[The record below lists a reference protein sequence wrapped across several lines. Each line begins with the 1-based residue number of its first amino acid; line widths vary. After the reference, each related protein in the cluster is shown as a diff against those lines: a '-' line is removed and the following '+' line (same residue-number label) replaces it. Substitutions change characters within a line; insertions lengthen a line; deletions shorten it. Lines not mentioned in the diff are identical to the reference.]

1 MAISEQIRKL
11 KENSKKR
18 NFNQTYDLIV
28 NLKDLDLKKSENKI
42 NEIVVLPKNPGKEKT
57 ITVFTE
63 SGKKTEGINVI
74 KSSKIE
80 SLGKNKKEVANL
92 IAKTGFFFAEPKLM
106 PVVGKHLGKYLA
118 PKGLMPKILTGS
130 IDQTAKK
137 YKNAVSIKIDK
148 QLIVHT
154 IVGSYDM
161 KDEDI
166 EKNIETIMNFLKT
179 KLPKGRNNIK
189 NAYLKFTM
197 SKPVKLDV
205 I

>member
-1 MAISEQIRKL
+1 MAISEQIKKL